1 MSGANHPSLSNQTS
15 EEGGGGGGGDGG
27 GGSKLGTED
36 AEEITEDEIELRF
49 QQMIPLVAQ
58 QIARMEVTSPEVVR
72 VTPVFRTFE
81 KGAVAFRTECTGD
94 FYFKSERSEKIST
107 FWSHSWH
114 GGHWKKIITLITI
127 YNGPAASVLGMLSA
141 LVMMLLFCLDLLP
154 SLDRGRTG
162 EYPIGYSC
170 WSLWAG
176 FLVTSL
182 AMILWRPQSR
192 VFLDRICIS
201 QTDVALKTQA
211 IFSLAGLLKK
221 SDSMLILWDPSWT
234 ERLWCLFELAAFLQS
249 KKDLKKELI
258 IRPTFLGPVHI
269 AVFLTCVA
277 GMIPLTMAPMDVNSG
292 PTSLVVPSI
301 FVCASGFAAFYVAMS
316 TLRRYFRDL
325 DIMKQQL
332 LSISFD
338 TARSSCCDTN
348 HVAESG
354 APVFCDRRIVKECV
368 NVWFGSEEAFENI
381 LRSEILAILTHDLTE
396 RIFSTKSSLAMFM
409 PLMWG
414 LMDISASEWQLP
426 AKEFWQRSALAF
438 LLHGLSIWLVFMPM
452 LKDVLILVGKLTR
465 RRPKSQCLEVMKNF
479 LSSCTLIVP
488 CAIVMATYAFSFSL
502 TTLLP
507 IERAAVFLGCIL
519 CYSMVTWCL
528 TIAIKAALKG
538 T

>member
-1 MSGANHPSLSNQTS
+1 MDPNS
-15 EEGGGGGGGDGG
+15 
-27 GGSKLGTED
+27 
-36 AEEITEDEIELRF
+36 
-49 QQMIPLVAQ
+49 
-58 QIARMEVTSPEVVR
+58 
-72 VTPVFRTFE
+72 
-81 KGAVAFRTECTGD
+81 D
-94 FYFKSERSEKIST
+94 F
-107 FWSHSWH
+107 
-114 GGHWKKIITLITI
+114 
-127 YNGPAASVLGMLSA
+127 
-141 LVMMLLFCLDLLP
+141 LFL
-154 SLDRGRTG
+154 RTG

-348 HVAESG
+348 HVGESG

-368 NVWFGSEEAFENI
+368 NVWFGSEEAGWWMVVSNFCCFFENHFLPNDERMFSWDSLDPWSRKL
-381 LRSEILAILTHDLTE
+381 LRTSCVQRSWPFWPMTWRSGFSALSRVLQCSCRWCGAWWTSQQVSGSCQQKSSGIDHLSPSCFMVWAFGWCSCPCWRMCSSWLESWHGGDRRVSALKSW
-396 RIFSTKSSLAMFM
+396 RIFWA
-409 PLMWG
+409 
-414 LMDISASEWQLP
+414 P
-426 AKEFWQRSALAF
+426 ALW
-438 LLHGLSIWLVFMPM
+438 
-452 LKDVLILVGKLTR
+452 
-465 RRPKSQCLEVMKNF
+465 
-479 LSSCTLIVP
+479 
-488 CAIVMATYAFSFSL
+488 
-502 TTLLP
+502 
-507 IERAAVFLGCIL
+507 
-519 CYSMVTWCL
+519 
-528 TIAIKAALKG
+528 
-538 T
+538 

>member
-1 MSGANHPSLSNQTS
+1 MDPN
-15 EEGGGGGGGDGG
+15 
-27 GGSKLGTED
+27 
-36 AEEITEDEIELRF
+36 
-49 QQMIPLVAQ
+49 
-58 QIARMEVTSPEVVR
+58 
-72 VTPVFRTFE
+72 
-81 KGAVAFRTECTGD
+81 GD
-94 FYFKSERSEKIST
+94 F
-107 FWSHSWH
+107 
-114 GGHWKKIITLITI
+114 
-127 YNGPAASVLGMLSA
+127 
-141 LVMMLLFCLDLLP
+141 LFL
-154 SLDRGRTG
+154 RMG

-277 GMIPLTMAPMDVNSG
+277 GMIPLTMAPIDVSNG
-292 PTSLVVPSI
+292 AIAFVVPAI
-301 FVCASGFAAFYVAMS
+301 FMCLSGFVVFYVAMS

-348 HVAESG
+348 HVGASG
-354 APVFCDRRIVKECV
+354 APVICDRRIVQECV
-368 NVWFGSEEAFENI
+368 NVWFGSQDTRWRFQYLHCDFPECGAKGSRFLGGGSGDVALFASPVTVSCLGLSR
-381 LRSEILAILTHDLTE
+381 LRSYCKLLT
-396 RIFSTKSSLAMFM
+396 
-409 PLMWG
+409 
-414 LMDISASEWQLP
+414 Q
-426 AKEFWQRSALAF
+426 
-438 LLHGLSIWLVFMPM
+438 
-452 LKDVLILVGKLTR
+452 GKVAVWKR
-465 RRPKSQCLEVMKNF
+465 RVVHLQ
-479 LSSCTLIVP
+479 
-488 CAIVMATYAFSFSL
+488 
-502 TTLLP
+502 
-507 IERAAVFLGCIL
+507 
-519 CYSMVTWCL
+519 
-528 TIAIKAALKG
+528 
-538 T
+538 